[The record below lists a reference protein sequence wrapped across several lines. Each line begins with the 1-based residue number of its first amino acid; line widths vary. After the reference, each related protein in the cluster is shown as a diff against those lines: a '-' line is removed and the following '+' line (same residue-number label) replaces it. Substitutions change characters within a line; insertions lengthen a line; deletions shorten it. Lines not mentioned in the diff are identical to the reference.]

1 MATIA
6 AITATQA
13 AVASTA
19 ISVAAVIQS
28 TIQARKVANAQQQA
42 QQRRNEALSQQAV
55 DNYDQLADIELEQQQ
70 KSIDTTLEVQK
81 NYIQEKGRVNVMSA
95 AMGTGGMSV
104 TSQLKDLEQQK
115 YSNYSTILKDK
126 QIRMDNIRSQAS
138 AIRYQAANSMD
149 ISPISRPSYAA
160 AALNIGSSLASGYA
174 GIQQGKAMDAQL
186 AKPTVSTGG

>member
-1 MATIA
+1 MATVA

-13 AVASTA
+13 AIASTA

-28 TIQARKVANAQQQA
+28 TIQARKVANAQKAA

-70 KSIDTTLEVQK
+70 KSIDNTLEVQK
-81 NYIQEKGRVNVMSA
+81 NYIQEKGRINVMSA

-104 TSQLKDLEQQK
+104 TSQLKDIEQQK

-126 QIRMDNIRSQAS
+126 QVRMDNIRSQAS

-149 ISPISRPSYAA
+149 INPISRPSYAA
-160 AALNIGSSLASGYA
+160 AALNIGSSLAGGLSNINSA
-174 GIQQGKAMDAQL
+174 SSLDSQL
-186 AKPTVSTGG
+186 AKPSISTGG

>member
-28 TIQARKVANAQQQA
+28 TIQARKVANAQKQA

-126 QIRMDNIRSQAS
+126 QVRMDNIRSQAS

-174 GIQQGKAMDAQL
+174 GIQQGKAVDAQL

>member
-126 QIRMDNIRSQAS
+126 QVRMDNIRSQAS

-174 GIQQGKAMDAQL
+174 GVQQGKAVDAQL

>member
-13 AVASTA
+13 AIASTA

-28 TIQARKVANAQQQA
+28 TIQARKVANAQKQA

-126 QIRMDNIRSQAS
+126 QARMDNIRSQAS

-160 AALNIGSSLASGYA
+160 AALNIGSSLAGGFA

>member
-28 TIQARKVANAQQQA
+28 TIQARKVANAQKQA

-126 QIRMDNIRSQAS
+126 QVRMDNIRSQAS